1 MPRTF
6 SKLAR
11 PPRSPA
17 PWALVDVPPLHRS
30 SVPAALLLAVACNNP
45 PSSGTDDA
53 SDAGTTAASS
63 TSGGPSTPTTTQD
76 PDGTATATAT
86 ALTTGGPCE
95 DGEVRCAPPDREVC
109 ENGAWQTETCPEG
122 QACNPDEG
130 ATCQPCVCDP
140 EAAPTCVDADN
151 IDACTCFAIETTP
164 CPPGTACADLG
175 GDVACHAIICN
186 ENEAGC
192 ADSETATLCNATG
205 TASTASPCP
214 TTEMCDLASGGC
226 MDACT
231 VVAKLESSLGCDFW
245 ALDMPNLPPRNQ
257 LLYAVALSNPSTKAA
272 AHIRVYDRNKDDQE
286 QIVATGTID
295 PRDVQIYK
303 LSGTQD
309 NEQGFYPTDAGIL
322 PSGIV
327 RGRAFHITSDIPIV
341 ATQFNP
347 LGGAKAYSTDA
358 SLLLPTHTLGTSYL
372 HMAWHLGD
380 GAGSTLDVVA
390 TEDDT
395 IVTITSP
402 VSIPAGLGG
411 LPALTA
417 NVPRVMPTLRKHDY
431 IQLSLSDKDL
441 TSARIT
447 ANAEI
452 AVFGGHSCAR
462 IPTDTINGCDHL
474 EEQIFPI
481 TTWGEHF
488 LASRAPPRGSEQM
501 TWRVLAAEDG
511 TTVTYDPP
519 VSIGDGSN
527 LDAGKFVEF
536 TAAGD
541 FEITSNTDHPI
552 LVAGYLHSCDD
563 ADTPECLGD
572 PSMVLLVP
580 AEQWTRDYVFL
591 VDTSYTNNSVKLVRP
606 AGEPVFIGCL
616 GEVRDWTAITPKYES
631 AVVTFNDDGNGCKPG
646 TNTASSELPFGIM
659 VVGEAD
665 ITSYA
670 YPGGL
675 QLKPINPG

>member
-1 MPRTF
+1 MDV
-6 SKLAR
+6 
-11 PPRSPA
+11 SP
-17 PWALVDVPPLHRS
+17 LYRS
-30 SVPAALLLAVACNNP
+30 SVTAALLLAVACNNP
-45 PSSGTDDA
+45 PNAGTEDSDA
-53 SDAGTTAASS
+53 STASSSS
-63 TSGGPSTPTTTQD
+63 TSGGPSTPTSTLD
-76 PDGTATATAT
+76 PDDTGTATAS
-86 ALTTGGPCE
+86 TTGGPCV
-95 DGEVRCAPPDREVC
+95 DGEVRCTPPDREVC
-109 ENGAWQTETCPEG
+109 EDGAWQTETCPQG
-122 QACNPDEG
+122 QACDPDEG

-140 EAAPTCVDADN
+140 AAAPTCADAKH
-151 IDACTCFAIETTP
+151 IDSCTCFALETVP
-164 CPPGTACADLG
+164 CDPGTACDDLD
-175 GDVACHAIICN
+175 GDVACHPIVCN
-186 ENEAGC
+186 ENETSC
-192 ADSETATLCNATG
+192 ADSETATLCNSTG
-205 TASTASPCP
+205 TAEVLSPCA

-272 AHIRVYDRNKDDQE
+272 AHIRVYDRNKNNQE
-286 QIVATGTID
+286 QIVASGTID
-295 PRDVQIYK
+295 PRDVEIYK
-303 LSGTQD
+303 LSGNQD
-309 NEQGFYPTDAGIL
+309 GDEGFYANDAGIL

-372 HMAWHLGD
+372 HMAWDLGD
-380 GAGSTLDVVA
+380 GAGSTLNVVA
-390 TEDDT
+390 TEDNT

-402 VSIPAGLGG
+402 FDIPVGLGG

-417 NVPRVMPTLRKHDY
+417 NVPKVMPTLAKHDY
-431 IQLSLSDKDL
+431 IQISLSDKDL

-452 AVFGGHSCAR
+452 AVFGGHTCAR

-488 LASRAPPRGSEQM
+488 LAGRAPPRGGEKM
-501 TWRVLAAEDG
+501 TWRVLASEDG

-519 VSIGDGSN
+519 VSVGDSSN

-536 TAAGD
+536 TADGD
-541 FEITSNTDHPI
+541 FEITSNINHPI

-606 AGEPVFIGCL
+606 AGVPVFIGCL
-616 GEVRDWTAITPKYES
+616 GEVRDWTAITPGYES
-631 AVVTFNDDGNGCKPG
+631 AVVTFNGDNGCSPG
-646 TNTASSELPFGIM
+646 TNTASSDLPFGIM

-675 QLKPINPG
+675 QLRAINPG

>member
-1 MPRTF
+1 
-6 SKLAR
+6 
-11 PPRSPA
+11 
-17 PWALVDVPPLHRS
+17 VDVSPSYWS

-45 PSSGTDDA
+45 PSGGTDDA
-53 SDAGTTAASS
+53 SDAGSTAASS
-63 TSGGPSTPTTTQD
+63 SSGGPSVPTTTQD
-76 PDGTATATAT
+76 PGDTGTAATS
-86 ALTTGGPCE
+86 TTGGPCE

-109 ENGAWQTETCPEG
+109 EDGAWQTETCPEG
-122 QACNPDEG
+122 QACNPAEG

-140 EAAPTCVDADN
+140 EAAPTCVDADT
-151 IDACTCFAIETTP
+151 IDTCTCFALETTP
-164 CPPGTACADLG
+164 CDPGTACDDLEG
-175 GDVACHAIICN
+175 VVACHPILCN
-186 ENEAGC
+186 ENEISC
-192 ADSETATLCNATG
+192 ADSETATVCNATG
-205 TASTASPCP
+205 TALSPSPCS
-214 TTEMCDLASGGC
+214 TTEMCDFTSGGC

-272 AHIRVYDRNKDDQE
+272 AHIRVYDRNKDDQQ
-286 QIVATGTID
+286 QIVASGTID
-295 PRDVQIYK
+295 PRAVEVYK

-309 NEQGFYPTDAGIL
+309 GDNGFYSTDAGIL

-358 SLLLPTHTLGTSYL
+358 SLLLPTHTLGQSYY
-372 HMAWHLGD
+372 HMAWDLGD
-380 GAGSTLDVVA
+380 GAGSTLNVVA

-402 VSIPAGLGG
+402 FSIPAGLGG

-417 NVPRVMPTLRKHDY
+417 NVPKVMPTLDRHDY
-431 IQLSLSDKDL
+431 IQISLSDKDL

-452 AVFGGHSCAR
+452 AVFGGHTCAR

-481 TTWGEHF
+481 TTWGLHF
-488 LASRAPPRGSEQM
+488 LAGRAPPRGSEPM
-501 TWRVLAAEDG
+501 TWRVLAAQDG

-519 VSIGDGSN
+519 VSVGPGSD
-527 LDAGKFVEF
+527 LDAGAFVEF
-536 TAAGD
+536 TATGD
-541 FEITSNTDHPI
+541 FEITANPGHPI
-552 LVAGYLHSCDD
+552 LVAGYLHSCED
-563 ADTPECLGD
+563 AENPECLGD

-580 AEQWTRDYVFL
+580 AEQWVRDYVFL
-591 VDTSYTNNSVKLVRP
+591 VDTSYTNNLVKLVRP
-606 AGEPVFIGCL
+606 TGVPVSVGCF

-631 AVVTFNDDGNGCKPG
+631 AVVTFNGDGCTPG
-646 TNTASSELPFGIM
+646 TNTATSTLPFGIM